1 MKVLINK
8 TLIYDSENPNIK
20 KEIVTSNN
28 KVNDTIS
35 IKSDNNTIDLSI
47 VKITDIKPMFS
58 DEVYAR
64 IELIVSDEVMDKLI
78 DSVYTTIFID
88 STNPDYVEA
97 EIKKILDNDSYTISN
112 LDKEKREVQSLYTLV
127 AIFLYGFITVIALI
141 GITNIFNTITTSMF
155 LRSKEFAML
164 KSVGMTNKDLL

>member
-1 MKVLINK
+1 
-8 TLIYDSENPNIK
+8 
-20 KEIVTSNN
+20 
-28 KVNDTIS
+28 
-35 IKSDNNTIDLSI
+35 
-47 VKITDIKPMFS
+47 MFS

-78 DSVYTTIFID
+78 DSAYTTIFID

-97 EIKKILDNDSYTISN
+97 EIKKILDNDNYTISN

-127 AIFLYGFITVIALI
+127 AIFLYGFITVISLI

-155 LRSKEFAML
+155 LRSKEFAEVL
-164 KSVGMTNKDLL
+164 QC